1 MGYAV
6 KKKPGGKFTFKD
18 YLTWPEGER
27 WELIDGD
34 AYDMTPAPTPKHQQV
49 VFNLGTLLKSQI
61 GDKSCRT
68 YIAPTDV
75 VLSEHDVVQ
84 PDIFVVC
91 DKKKITAVNIQ
102 GAPDL
107 VLEVLSPS
115 TSIKDKRDKK
125 ALYERFGV
133 EEYVIVYPEDLFIER
148 YRLMGGKYGEPDIVG
163 SQEVLT
169 LSFISDISIQLWEV
183 FETEPPKS
191 LDIGRGNVV

>member
-6 KKKPGGKFTFKD
+6 KKKHGGKFTFKD

-34 AYDMTPAPTPKHQQV
+34 AYDTTPAPTPKHQQV
-49 VFNLGTLLKSQI
+49 VFNFGTLLKAQI
-61 GDKSCRT
+61 RDKSRRT
-68 YIAPTDV
+68 CIAPTDV

-91 DKKKITAVNIQ
+91 GKKKITAENIQ

-125 ALYERFGV
+125 ALYKRFGV
-133 EEYVIVYPEDLFIER
+133 EEYIIVYPEDLFIER
-148 YRLMGGKYGEPDIVG
+148 YRLMGRKYGEPDKV
-163 SQEVLT
+163 
-169 LSFISDISIQLWEV
+169 W
-183 FETEPPKS
+183 
-191 LDIGRGNVV
+191 